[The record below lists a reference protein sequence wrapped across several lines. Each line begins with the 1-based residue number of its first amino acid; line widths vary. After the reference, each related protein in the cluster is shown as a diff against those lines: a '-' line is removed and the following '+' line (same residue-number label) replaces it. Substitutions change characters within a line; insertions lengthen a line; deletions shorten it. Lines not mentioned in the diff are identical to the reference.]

1 MSQQIIREAIVIDVD
16 VQRQTC
22 KLDYGD
28 ARLSEISSEV
38 PLPNFIGAG
47 NNGLINIIKPNTRVL
62 VAFIGVYSR
71 QTVAIIAVL
80 PSYSQQNSVS
90 PSLGLSSD
98 VAPGTTKYPSIK
110 EGEVVLSSHSGPSL
124 HLKEDREMS
133 LSDQYGKGFFFNYDK
148 ESHSIESS
156 TNNFISHTSG
166 GRLFFGE
173 VRRNEQFI
181 ILPDEEDL
189 INYNQKILG
198 LTRPVGFISTLLSD
212 NAPAGKNLRNPSLA
226 EYRLVVNEFTTDSQ
240 FSSFEDELR
249 RRKKTLKPRS
259 RSEKLKRYN
268 DPTNLLGL
276 SQKELIE
283 VVSGNLIDTNGM
295 PLDINY
301 NYIKLFKELNTNNGK
316 DDTDFISAAKKS
328 RRGIGHHFQL
338 NTASFAGDKNINLR
352 NFVFDIDKE
361 GVFKLHVPKT
371 TSTGN
376 ILYPTTVNFSCGED
390 KTIIGTAPSNPS
402 KKIPVPVMLRDEKG
416 NPLPTLR
423 PESYYRYTGI
433 RFFNDDYF
441 KSTDDSNYVRVNKTK
456 HHNIYEAAER
466 LIANTVRAINIPT
479 NFVQVKPDGSPK
491 IIKDPNFLG
500 YNYSSRS
507 FERLERDD
515 KDLKFDYGF
524 STLSVSPGN
533 PPINTGG
540 DTVFAGKNMSL
551 LNTDDKE
558 QSNKFSSTITGDT
571 VSFSGEAGHVSSAGV
586 SANMDFEGG
595 VEVSVGSD
603 EADGKSLTL
612 DTAGSLIA
620 WFGKDKNGR
629 SMVVQT
635 DGEVLFN
642 IGGSYDYSNPN
653 NPTLNKGRLDIR
665 VNVNNRGFYDE
676 NITNQ
681 PELTEGTGSS
691 DYIISISENGLV
703 IAGGTRKPLLL
714 RNKGEIMI
722 ESESIVSLYGKEI
735 NFITPGREPTP
746 FTKMSKDRQ
755 R

>member
-1 MSQQIIREAIVIDVD
+1 MSQQVIREAIVIDVD
-16 VQRQTC
+16 VQKQTC

-28 ARLSEISSEV
+28 ARLSEISSEI

-62 VAFIGVYSR
+62 VAFLGAYSR
-71 QTVAIIAVL
+71 QVAAIIAIL

-98 VAPGTTKYPSIK
+98 VAPGTNKYPLIK
-110 EGEVVLSSHSGPSL
+110 EGEIILSSHSGPSL
-124 HLKEDREMS
+124 YLKEDREMS
-133 LSDQYGKGFFFNYDK
+133 LSDQYGKGIFFNYSK
-148 ESHSIESS
+148 ESQSIEFS
-156 TNNFISHTSG
+156 TNNSINHTSG

-173 VRRNEQFI
+173 VRRNEKFI
-181 ILPDEEDL
+181 IFPDEEDV
-189 INYNQKILG
+189 INYNQKILD
-198 LTRPVGFISTLLSD
+198 LTRPVGFIPGLLSD

-249 RRKKTLKPRS
+249 RRNKTLKPRG

-283 VVSGNLIDTNGM
+283 VVSGNLIDINGL

-301 NYIKLFKELNTNNGK
+301 NYIKLFKEIGENGAK
-316 DDTDFISAAKKS
+316 DDSDFISAAKKS

-338 NTASFAGDKNINLR
+338 NTSSFTGDKNINLK
-352 NFVFDIDKE
+352 NFIFDIDKE

-371 TSTGN
+371 TTTGN
-376 ILYPTTVNFSCGED
+376 ILYPIIANFSCSDD
-390 KTIIGTAPSNPS
+390 KTVVGTSPANPS

-416 NPLPTLR
+416 NPIPSLDPSLYFRT
-423 PESYYRYTGI
+423 TGV
-433 RFFNDDYF
+433 RFFNDNYF
-441 KSTDDSNYVRVNKTK
+441 KQSGDSNYVRINKTK

-466 LIANTVRAINIPT
+466 LIANTINSINIPT
-479 NFVQVKPDGSPK
+479 NYVQVKPDGSPK
-491 IIKDPNFLG
+491 IIKDPEFLG
-500 YNYSSRS
+500 YNYLNRS
-507 FERLERDD
+507 FERLEKDD

-524 STLSVSPGN
+524 STVSVYPGK
-533 PPINTGG
+533 PSVKTGG
-540 DTVFAGKNMSL
+540 DTVFAGRDISSL
-551 LNTDDKE
+551 DPNDKQ
-558 QSNKFSSTITGDT
+558 QSNKFSSTISGDS
-571 VSFSGEAGHVSSAGV
+571 VSFNGDANSVPSDGV
-586 SANMDFEGG
+586 SANIDFEGG

-603 EADGKSLTL
+603 SADGKSLTL

-620 WFGKDKNGR
+620 WFGKDRNGR

-642 IGGSYDYSNPN
+642 VGGSYDYSDPN
-653 NPTLNKGRLDIR
+653 NPILNKGRLDIR
-665 VNVNNRGFYDE
+665 VNVNNRGFYTDSVA
-676 NITNQ
+676 NQ
-681 PELTEGTGSS
+681 PEITEGTGSS

-703 IAGGTRKPLLL
+703 IAGGTKKPLLL

-722 ESESIVSLYGKEI
+722 ESESTVSLYGKEI

-746 FTKMSKDRQ
+746 FTKMSKNKQ